1 MLLEGKVAVVTG
13 SSRGIGKGIALRFA
27 REGALVVVNGRDEAT
42 VRDTADQIRHDGG
55 RCLEVVGDVTQRA
68 EIDELFRRTRD
79 EFGRVDILVNNAVT
93 HVNQGERGP
102 FLRMRLEGWNAFMAA
117 NLEALF
123 HGTHTAATIM
133 ADQKIRGSIISI
145 SSVGAIRAHR
155 YTIAYDALKGA
166 IDSFTRAVAVD
177 LGPWGIRVNA
187 LRPGPIMTERRPN
200 YADPAPH
207 PNPHVPLGRMG
218 YPADVAW
225 AAVFLASD
233 DAGFITGQVFEVDG
247 GLLAQARLPTD
258 DEGKV
263 IVTPE
268 NIDSYAASC

>member
-1 MLLEGKVAVVTG
+1 MLLADKVAVVTG
-13 SSRGIGKGIALRFA
+13 SSQGIGKGIALRFA
-27 REGALVVVNGRDEAT
+27 KEGALVVVNGRHEET
-42 VRDTADQIRHDGG
+42 VQSTANQIREAGG
-55 RCLEVVGDVTQRA
+55 RCLEIVGDVTQRDS
-68 EIDELFRRTRD
+68 IDQLFDRTLA

-93 HVNQGERGP
+93 HVHKGERGP
-102 FLRMRLEGWNAFMAA
+102 FLRMSLEGWNAFMAA

-123 HGTHTAATIM
+123 HGTHVAATIM
-133 ADQKIRGSIISI
+133 ADQKIGGSIINI

-187 LRPGPIMTERRPN
+187 LRPGPIMTEKRAA
-200 YADPAPH
+200 YAEPPPH

-225 AAVFLASD
+225 AAVFLAAD
-233 DAGFITGQVFEVDG
+233 DAGFVTGQTFEVDG

-263 IVTPE
+263 IITPE
-268 NIDSYAASC
+268 NIDQI